1 MKTPLQSLF
10 VLLCLGH
17 NPAAL
22 ATINPDRLEQ
32 HVKVLSAEAMAGRR
46 TGTVGSELAQ
56 HYIAS
61 AFAELRITAFKD
73 DYRHPFHFG
82 AWLSEQQG
90 VNLVGWVPGTERPE
104 EYIVVSAHY
113 DHLGSK
119 GREIFYGAD
128 DNASGVAAL
137 LVIAENVSAA
147 PLRHSVIFLATDA
160 EELGLYGAKAFTEKP
175 PVPLDR
181 IRLNINLDMLGIG
194 DRRNRLYVG
203 GGRGNK
209 TLSQAIRRAEV
220 QEPFQL
226 LAGYPR
232 QPRGF
237 GTGRRINY
245 RNASDHGAFA
255 RHGIDFLF
263 ITTGDHAYYHTG
275 DDRFEQ
281 LNMKLFSQATQAVW
295 SLLKQVDDSNLS
307 AQK

>member
-1 MKTPLQSLF
+1 VKICLQILF
-10 VLLCLGH
+10 VLFCLSS
-17 NPAAL
+17 NPAQA
-22 ATINPDRLEQ
+22 AKINPDRLER
-32 HVKVLSAEAMAGRR
+32 HVQVLSAGAMAGRR
-46 TGTVGSELAQ
+46 TGTAGSVLAQ
-56 HYIAS
+56 HYIVS
-61 AFAELRITAFKD
+61 AFAELKLTAFKD
-73 DYRHPFHFG
+73 DYRHAFDFG

-104 EYIVVSAHY
+104 DYIVVSAHY
-113 DHLGSK
+113 DHLGRK
-119 GREIFYGAD
+119 GSQIFYGAD

-137 LVIAENVSAA
+137 LMIAENVAAA
-147 PLRHSVIFLATDA
+147 PLRHSIIFLASDA
-160 EELGLYGAKAFTEKP
+160 EEFGLYGARAFTDKP

-181 IRLNINLDMLGIG
+181 IRLNMNLDMLGIG
-194 DRRNRLYVG
+194 DQRNRLYIG

-209 TLSQAIRRAEV
+209 ALSRAIDSVEM

-281 LNMKLFSQATQAVW
+281 LNMELFGRATQAVW
-295 SLLKQVDDSNLS
+295 SLLKHVDSNLS
-307 AQK
+307 TQK